1 RAARLSTASA
11 VRLRP
16 PAPGRDRGESS
27 LRFVPRS
34 SAGRHLNVRGP
45 NLMRRQQDGDLGAF
59 AQFAVN
65 ADGAFVGEDYS
76 LAQRQSQAHSRPCGL
91 GREERVEYTFEMLA
105 RDADAVVDDADHDER
120 PVAALP
126 AGLVLGDY
134 ADRAALALGR
144 VGG

>member
-1 RAARLSTASA
+1 
-11 VRLRP
+11 
-16 PAPGRDRGESS
+16 
-27 LRFVPRS
+27 
-34 SAGRHLNVRGP
+34 
-45 NLMRRQQDGDLGAF
+45 DGDLGSF

-126 AGLVLGDY
+126 AGLVLGGY
-134 ADRAALALGR
+134 PDRAALALGR
-144 VGG
+144 VGGVVEQVEQHLLDLVFVREGRASSEHSTGSREIPRKRLS